1 VHVFVAFSAPP
12 TRVSPPRLERAYAVT
27 MRFDHFHPEIES
39 TLTFC
44 LSGEPPK
51 ALLSPA
57 CDPAHNACR
66 SAHSRGRDSSQR
78 CALFAVFSQH
88 CAISPNRLADL
99 YCCTMATALNLEAWI
114 REQYEKVG
122 VLNGNFIGKNAFKK
136 KLFPHYPSRTEEIRK
151 LVNK

>member
-1 VHVFVAFSAPP
+1 MHVFVAFSAPP

-51 ALLSPA
+51 AFLSPA

-66 SAHSRGRDSSQR
+66 SAHSRGRTRRNAAPSSPSSLNIVLSHLIVWPTSIAAQWQLPSTSKPGYENSTR
-78 CALFAVFSQH
+78 KSALSMG
-88 CAISPNRLADL
+88 IS
-99 YCCTMATALNLEAWI
+99 LE
-114 REQYEKVG
+114 RTHSR
-122 VLNGNFIGKNAFKK
+122 KNCS
-136 KLFPHYPSRTEEIRK
+136 PIIHRG
-151 LVNK
+151 